1 MTSKWLA
8 WSWCLIFVLTI
19 QNRLR
24 WSAMHWRHLNQ
35 KYWLILGDK
44 QGLIYMRDSSLW
56 VVWFDWT
63 IHFTSRKDNT
73 NRPLGLC
80 SQGWPWPYNN
90 GHYLTKEKITLPHEK
105 KNFSTLTTN
114 CLTSWLLWV
123 TKREFLSTKSI
134 QFQAQKWWD

>member
-1 MTSKWLA
+1 MT
-8 WSWCLIFVLTI
+8 CMIFMPNI
-19 QNRLR
+19 CPNNPKNRLR

-44 QGLIYMRDSSLW
+44 QGLIYMRDYPYFSLSGL
-56 VVWFDWT
+56 VWLDYSF
-63 IHFTSRKDNT
+63 HVKDNT
-73 NRPLGLC
+73 NRPLGL

-90 GHYLTKEKITLPHEK
+90 GHYLTKEKITLPHQK

-123 TKREFLSTKSI
+123 TEREFLSTKSI